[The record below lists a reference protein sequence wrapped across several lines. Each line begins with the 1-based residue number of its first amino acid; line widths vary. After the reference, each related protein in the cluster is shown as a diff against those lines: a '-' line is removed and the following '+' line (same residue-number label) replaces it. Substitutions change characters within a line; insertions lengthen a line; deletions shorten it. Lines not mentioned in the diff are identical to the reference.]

1 MEETIGQSE
10 PVSSP
15 ESSVASSAPQS
26 NVESQSSPSS
36 PAEFTGQ
43 PGQGQS
49 KPQQYVASPD
59 QRNGAPS
66 SYGTSPAS
74 VNAPPQQQQAPA
86 PQQYTVREAV
96 SRYGYDASGYTN
108 DAEAIRDLVSK
119 AQQSQQLQ
127 QMAQYGHQYLQNA
140 AEFNSWMKEKQAA
153 EAAKSAPAEKE
164 SWWKAPEFDP
174 EWRSKVVRDSNGN
187 LTTLPGAPPDLI
199 NKYSNAIEHRDKF
212 LEQFAF
218 DPVGSIKPGIEE
230 VAKNLVEKILGERDA
245 RQQEQTFAKDYIS
258 QNSSWLHQ
266 RDQNG
271 KLVYDQTTGKPA
283 LAPYGKAFAHYV
295 AQAASVGIRD
305 ENARASYAAS
315 LVQRDYLKHQAQREA
330 QQNAQ
335 YRDYYQQSQM
345 RMQQAREQAAQQTAQ
360 RQQGDVQK
368 QQFVQQAPS
377 RQGNALTRIGNS
389 DAAAFTGNG
398 AVKNKSLNLAQRM
411 RQSLEANGISEGSI
425 KRSR

>member
-1 MEETIGQSE
+1 MEETNGQSE
-10 PVSSP
+10 SVQSSP
-15 ESSVASSAPQS
+15 EQSVDSSAFQPSAESNPIQPSQGEPSAQS
-26 NVESQSSPSS
+26 PR
-36 PAEFTGQ
+36 GQ
-43 PGQGQS
+43 AKG
-49 KPQQYVASPD
+49 QQYVASPD
-59 QRNGAPS
+59 QRNGTPGN
-66 SYGTSPAS
+66 YGTSPAS
-74 VNAPPQQQQAPA
+74 VNASQQPPQSP
-86 PQQYTVREAV
+86 PQYTVREAV
-96 SRYGYDASGYTN
+96 SRYGLDSSGYQN
-108 DAEAIRDLVSK
+108 DAEALRDLVSK

-140 AEFNSWMKEKQAA
+140 AEFNTWMKEKQAA
-153 EAAKSAPAEKE
+153 EAAKNAASEQKE

-230 VAKNLVEKILGERDA
+230 VAKNLVEKILSERDA

-266 RDQNG
+266 RDQQG
-271 KLVYDQTTGKPA
+271 KVVYDPNTGKPA

-295 AQAASVGIRD
+295 AQAASMGIRD
-305 ENARASYAAS
+305 ENSRASYAAS
-315 LVQRDYLKHQAQREA
+315 LVQRDYLRHQAQRET
-330 QQNAQ
+330 QQNNQ

-345 RMQQAREQAAQQTAQ
+345 HLQRAKEQHAQQAAQ
-360 RQQGDVQK
+360 RQQGEAQK
-368 QQFVQQAPS
+368 QQFVQQAPP
-377 RQGNALTRIGNS
+377 RQANALARIGNS
-389 DAAAFTGNG
+389 DAAALTSGG
-398 AVKNKSLNLAQRM
+398 SVKNKALNLAQRM